1 MQSHTLQDF
10 MLNSCFYR
18 DSSLSHHQ
26 KNFYIF
32 HNLGCEKSIISKKH
46 ASNFSVFLCLLD
58 FFNFSKCSLKIQY
71 FRRIL
76 PGIRQENY

>member
-1 MQSHTLQDF
+1 
-10 MLNSCFYR
+10 MLNQCFLKIR
-18 DSSLSHHQ
+18 LHHIIR
-26 KNFYIF
+26 KNHYVF
-32 HNLGCEKSIISKKH
+32 HNVGCEKAMISKKH